1 VEISRIDEVE
11 IDTAL
16 AGELT
21 TLLRESFPE
30 YPARSY
36 FKVPP
41 HFRFVATEA
50 GTLVGQAGVELRVLR
65 VGDEVV
71 RTLGVSDVCVR
82 TRGRGVASRLLAEV
96 TDLARTRAIDF
107 VVLFAD
113 DDRLYARNGWVPA
126 TNPLTWVKINEH
138 RTLGIARSEVV
149 AALMVK
155 PVTATPW
162 PAGEVDLLG
171 PVF

>member
-1 VEISRIDEVE
+1 VEIRRIDEVD

-41 HFRFVATEA
+41 HFRIVATEA
-50 GTLVGQAGVELRVLR
+50 GALVGQLGVELRMMR
-65 VGDEVV
+65 VGEEVV
-71 RTLGVSDVCVR
+71 RTLGVGDVCVR
-82 TRGRGVASRLLAEV
+82 PKGKGIASRLLAEV
-96 TDLARTRAIDF
+96 TAMARTREIAF

-113 DDRLYARNGWVPA
+113 DDRLYTRNGWTRA
-126 TNPLTWVKINEH
+126 ANPLTWLKIHDH
-138 RTLGIARSEVV
+138 RTLGVAEKEVV

-155 PVTATPW
+155 PMTAKPW
-162 PAGEVDLLG
+162 PAGAVDLLG